1 MMNTNTIKFET
12 LMDTI
17 ANALPVATGIF
28 AEKGVYPDSQQW
40 AQFWKSEALNAIA
53 NGEDVETFIA
63 EWTEYAITH
72 GIELP
77 VEATE
82 TVVEEAPVV
91 EVTVDNVTVEVVAEA
106 EVKKSFKE
114 IAVEQAKEDLG
125 SDFRTA
131 ENFWKQLKG
140 LKNLRAKDYPRLTN
154 VYRVFK
160 ELDTRLQEGQVIE
173 NITLEDICHVI
184 RGAYPTASKVS
195 ATEVA
200 GWTDTQKREFIETY
214 IGLFHAQTTTEQLK
228 KENIQIVKLS
238 LDDIEILN
246 GNAVFSSKDASV
258 FTADEIKAN
267 KNDAG
272 KITVMR
278 IVESS
283 EDGISRMLSEHF
295 NVMDQNPCITIF
307 MGQQG
312 EDDIMEAEL
321 LQKKAYVFEHGVTDT
336 HTGIHYMFGFQ
347 NPSSCRKANFMFVK
361 ANDWNDIFEFWYE
374 ITGTRDREGFVKA
387 FGDEVVFAKLLARI
401 STRGS
406 NSFDL
411 NKINPKWAEKI
422 AGSNVLYC
430 PDAEYTVSRKYK
442 TLTAPG
448 VMEEKTGERPTV
460 PADGQGLLS
469 VSKNAEVAVAMR
481 TITENEYDELIGLWQ
496 AHMADGGTLAT
507 VAVGSRLWS
516 LIEKMPKVWQIRHG
530 EKKGLLVMADLE
542 NIGDCV
548 DAGVI
553 KELADMNAGIE
564 ATDTAVALSKFDI
577 IIPNGVRKFIGGEWK
592 DYPLEICNY
601 LKKKKQ
607 WVSLNPQFIDAL
619 EFENPNALNDIVR
632 FWIDKA
638 ERAVWDISARLEF
651 HNIMAKEEDDGL
663 ASNLTVALSTSAS
676 LMNETQI
683 QKWSYAQFEKLFN
696 DMMIG
701 KIMVPGMYSYMIC
714 DPYFFIENVF
724 KVKTNHLKSGEY
736 YHNEKDCYCGLFRSP
751 LLHPFEAQKVKL
763 CGAHSMYWYLKD
775 VIIFNGYD
783 GLWDRMGGGDF
794 DGDTCAIIPDDT
806 WQGAIIVNGI
816 RCLDFDVW
824 EKAPSAIKSHFVPDV
839 NDAEAMKNFLAYLP
853 KAAKVDRTGIITNEN
868 TRALGI
874 SNHLRSAVYFAKELG
889 CEGLYFVHPGSFG
902 PERNYGNNFTPITQI
917 VNGKKMFTLRGLIE
931 GKKNKQ
937 GVVEWDSS
945 KNAVVGEYSFEDTLA
960 MADKYLRLSEILR
973 TLQGREIDGAKTGV
987 YAEGL
992 SGNDYIDE
1000 VKVKLNPHCLLTR
1013 QVSLGRRPEDKED
1026 NTSLNTFVTL
1036 APWGR
1041 VHDFI
1046 KNYLYNADG
1055 SMKVTCL
1062 SKLKENGVDKS
1073 ALLYRLLNQEERN
1086 ALKVVYN
1093 MTDGTQKSL
1102 IDILAERKSY
1112 YNTQIHELKDASKEL
1127 HKAIQKDMGEV
1138 EADDV
1143 VGTVSVG
1150 TLKAKEVAV
1159 LEEMAKNLNIPMS
1172 VMAAACYLATYQ
1184 SKDGKP
1190 TEGVSYA
1197 WLLIGD
1203 LLSVFSRNNDKFGWF
1218 RLPMN
1223 TETACIKDKVLYV
1236 NDKKHSNIEAY
1247 DCDNMIINIINGRKY
1262 GWVHRAVQVIADK
1275 KLEITTVSGSKTYT
1289 IGGCGFKFH
1298 TACGS
1303 IENWKAMV
1311 KANNYCFDI
1320 TEDESNRMVMS
1331 INGQSICA
1339 VSKAKD
1345 TGLNTLELLGK
1356 TVKLVNN
1363 QATDKIVFNNA
1374 SIANLKVQIVGD
1386 MQ

>member
-1 MMNTNTIKFET
+1 MKTTINFESMKVTELKEACKARGISGYSKLNKAELVQT
-12 LMDTI
+12 LVD
-17 ANALPVATGIF
+17 F
-28 AEKGVYPDSQQW
+28 EAEKAKTPMETAIETAKEALGDDFRIATS
-40 AQFWKSEALNAIA
+40 FWKNAKALK
-53 NGEDVETFIA
+53 
-63 EWTEYAITH
+63 Y
-72 GIELP
+72 
-77 VEATE
+77 
-82 TVVEEAPVV
+82 
-91 EVTVDNVTVEVVAEA
+91 
-106 EVKKSFKE
+106 
-114 IAVEQAKEDLG
+114 
-125 SDFRTA
+125 
-131 ENFWKQLKG
+131 LK
-140 LKNLRAKDYPRLTN
+140 AKDYPRMVN

-160 ELDTRLQEGQVIE
+160 ELDTRMQEGRVIE
-173 NITLEDICHVI
+173 EISLEDICHVI
-184 RGAYPTASKVS
+184 RGAYASASKVS
-195 ATEVA
+195 AAQVA
-200 GWTDTQKREFIETY
+200 SWTDEEKRNFISTW
-214 IGLFHAQTTTEQLK
+214 IDRFHNETTTEQLK
-228 KENIQIVKLS
+228 KDNIQIIKLS
-238 LDDIEILN
+238 LDDISIPN
-246 GNAVFSSKDASV
+246 GTPIFSSANASV
-258 FTADEIKAN
+258 FTAEDIKAN
-267 KNDAG
+267 KDENG
-272 KITVMR
+272 KIYKMR

-295 NVMDQNPCITIF
+295 DVDDQNPCITIF

-312 EDDIMEAEL
+312 EDDIQEAEL
-321 LQKKAYVFEHGVTDT
+321 LQKKAYVFEHGVTDV

-361 ANDWNDIFEFWYE
+361 AQNWDDIFSFWYK
-374 ITGTRDREGFVKA
+374 ITGTKDREGFVKA

-411 NKINPKWAEKI
+411 NKINPKWAEEI
-422 AGSNVLYC
+422 AKSEVLYC
-430 PDAEYTVSRKYK
+430 PDAEYHVDRKYRQ
-442 TLTAPG
+442 LVAPG
-448 VMEEKTGERPTV
+448 VMEEKTGLRPTV
-460 PADGQGLLS
+460 PADGQGLVS
-469 VSKNAEVAVAMR
+469 VSKNAQIAVAMR
-481 TITENEYDELIGLWQ
+481 TISENEYAELIQLWQ
-496 AHMADGGTLAT
+496 AHMAKGGTLAT
-507 VAVGSRLWS
+507 VPVGGRLWS
-516 LIEKMPKVWQIRHG
+516 LINKMPKVWQIRHG

-542 NIGDCV
+542 NMGDCT
-548 DAGVI
+548 DNGVI
-553 KELADMNAGIE
+553 TDLAKMNAGIND
-564 ATDTAVALSKFDI
+564 TDVAVPLSKYDI
-577 IIPNGVRKFIGGEWK
+577 IIPNGVRKFIGGEWSE
-592 DYPLEICNY
+592 YPLEICNY

-638 ERAVWDISARLEF
+638 EKAVWDISARLEF

-683 QKWSYAQFEKLFN
+683 QKWSYNQFKKLFD

-736 YHNEKDCYCGLFRSP
+736 YHNDKDCECGLFRSP

-763 CGAHSMYWYLKD
+763 CGVNPMYWYLKD
-775 VIIFNGYD
+775 VVVFNGYD

-794 DGDTCAIIPDDT
+794 DGDTCAIIPNDT
-806 WQGAIIVNGI
+806 WQGKIIVDGI

-824 EKAPSAIKSHFVPDV
+824 EKAPSAIKNHFVPDV

-874 SNHLRSAVYFAKELG
+874 SNHLRSAVYFAKQLG
-889 CEGLYFVHPGSFG
+889 CESLYFAHPGSFG
-902 PERNYGNNFTPITQI
+902 PERNYGNNFVPITQI
-917 VNGKKMFTLRGLIE
+917 VNGKKVFTLRGLIE

-937 GVVEWDSS
+937 GFIEWNNA
-945 KNAVVGEYSFEDTLA
+945 KNAIVGEYSFEDTLA
-960 MADKYLRLSEILR
+960 MADKYLSLSEILR

-1013 QVSLGRRPEDKED
+1013 QVSLGRRPEEKED
-1026 NTSLNTFVTL
+1026 NTSLNTFVSL

-1046 KNYLYNADG
+1046 KNYLYNPDG

-1073 ALLYRLLNQEERN
+1073 TLLYRLLTQEERD

-1093 MTDGTQKSL
+1093 MTDGTQKTL
-1102 IDILAERKSY
+1102 IDILADRKSY
-1112 YNTQIHELKDASKEL
+1112 YNTQIHNLKEASNEL
-1127 HKAIQKDMGEV
+1127 HKEIQQEMGEV

-1143 VGTVSVG
+1143 VGTVNVG

-1159 LEEMAKNLNIPMS
+1159 LEEMAKNLNIPMP
-1172 VMAAACYLATYQ
+1172 VMAAACYFATYT

-1223 TETACIKDKVLYV
+1223 TEEACIKDKVLYV
-1236 NDKKHSNIEAY
+1236 NGTKHSNIEAY
-1247 DCDNMIINIINGRKY
+1247 DCDNMIINVINGRKY
-1262 GWVHRAVQVIADK
+1262 GWVHRAVKVIADK
-1275 KLEITTVSGSKTYT
+1275 ELNITTVSGSKTYT

-1298 TACGS
+1298 PACGS

-1320 TEDESNRMVMS
+1320 TEDENNRMIMS

-1363 QATDKIVFNNA
+1363 MNTDKIVFNNA
-1374 SIANLKVQIVGD
+1374 SIANLKVQIIGD